1 MLPKQKNKNDSV
13 DLVVIDDLDDPK
25 QEKQIKIMIENKE
38 KQQTIHIQN

>member
-38 KQQTIHIQN
+38 KQ